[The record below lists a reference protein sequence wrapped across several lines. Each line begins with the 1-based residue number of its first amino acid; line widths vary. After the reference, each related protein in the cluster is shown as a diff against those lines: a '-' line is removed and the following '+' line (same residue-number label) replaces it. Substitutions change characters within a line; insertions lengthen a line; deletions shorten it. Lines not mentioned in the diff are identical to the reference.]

1 MCSAANDPG
10 DIVASGGSPF
20 RYEIIRVWDQALVI
34 STAGR
39 AFLRPREKKTSREE
53 ICQGLTLIIIG
64 AKPPPD
70 LSPARVTQGL
80 MLDCSEEAL
89 ECAMER

>member
-39 AFLRPREKKTSREE
+39 AFLRPWEKKRVGKRFAG
-53 ICQGLTLIIIG
+53 GLALIIIS

-80 MLDCSEEAL
+80 MLD
-89 ECAMER
+89 

>member
-53 ICQGLTLIIIG
+53 IFRGSSTNNYRCQTASRPLAGSRYSRPH
-64 AKPPPD
+64 A
-70 LSPARVTQGL
+70 
-80 MLDCSEEAL
+80 
-89 ECAMER
+89 

>member
-20 RYEIIRVWDQALVI
+20 RYEII
-34 STAGR
+34 

-53 ICQGLTLIIIG
+53 ICRGSGTNNYRCQTASRPLAGSRYSRPH
-64 AKPPPD
+64 A
-70 LSPARVTQGL
+70 
-80 MLDCSEEAL
+80 
-89 ECAMER
+89 

>member
-1 MCSAANDPG
+1 MCSVANDPG

-39 AFLRPREKKTSREE
+39 AFLRPRKKKTSRVE
-53 ICQGLTLIIIG
+53 ICRGSG
-64 AKPPPD
+64 KPPPD

-89 ECAMER
+89 ECAMKR

>member
-20 RYEIIRVWDQALVI
+20 RYEIIGVWDQALVI

-39 AFLRPREKKTSREE
+39 AFLRPRGEE
-53 ICQGLTLIIIG
+53 N
-64 AKPPPD
+64 
-70 LSPARVTQGL
+70 
-80 MLDCSEEAL
+80 E
-89 ECAMER
+89 